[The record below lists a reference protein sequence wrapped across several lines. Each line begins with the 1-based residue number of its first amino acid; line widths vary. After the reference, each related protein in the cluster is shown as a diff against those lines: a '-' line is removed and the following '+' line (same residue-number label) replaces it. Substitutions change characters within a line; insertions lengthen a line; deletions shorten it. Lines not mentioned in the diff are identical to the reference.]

1 LYISQIYEVKNQP
14 LESHVVSVFG
24 VPHTMCEDLESLGKL
39 LDFSLAVDRE
49 IFKLVSEGKLSFM
62 KVDLNVES

>member
-1 LYISQIYEVKNQP
+1 
-14 LESHVVSVFG
+14 
-24 VPHTMCEDLESLGKL
+24 MCEDLESLGKL